1 MAIDMTTS
9 TWEVHGDPD
18 PLCPECDGDGYTERF
33 NDDQTDVITAPCEA
47 CYGPSDDYDGVES

>member
-1 MAIDMTTS
+1 MTTS